1 MQKANF
7 RNLFFVYR
15 YKIILLLL
23 VIYLGADHALAQTK
37 NLELFDYSKR
47 IHFGFT
53 IGTNYANFKY
63 DLSDKFYKNDSL
75 NTIDITTYP
84 GITLGA
90 IADLHIGGYFDLRL
104 IPSLVLTQRDIVYN
118 YKDGTKITKPIESIF
133 AEIPLLVKYKSTR
146 HGNVRFYVIAG
157 AKAAYDFGS
166 ESKVTRDPDKPIV
179 ALEPWNYYYEFG
191 CGLDMYFP
199 LFKFSPEVKLSK
211 GINNVLTPFNDD
223 YSGSFS
229 RLRSNLI
236 FFSLNFEG

>member
-15 YKIILLLL
+15 FKIILLLL
-23 VIYLGADHALAQTK
+23 VISLGANKTLAQTK
-37 NLELFDYSKR
+37 NLEFFDYGKR
-47 IHFGFT
+47 MHFGFI
-53 IGTNYANFKY
+53 IGTSYATFKY
-63 DLSDKFYKNDSL
+63 DLSEKFYKNDSL
-75 NTIDITTYP
+75 NKIDITRYP

-90 IADLHIGGYFDLRL
+90 IADLHLGEYFDLRL

-118 YKDGTKITKPIESIF
+118 FKDGTSIKKPIESIF

-146 HGNVRFYVIAG
+146 HGNIRFYVIG
-157 AKAAYDFGS
+157 GGKVAYDFGS
-166 ESKVTRDPDKPIV
+166 ESKVTRDPDKPVV

-199 LFKFSPEVKLSK
+199 LFKFSPEIRLSK
-211 GINNVLTPFNDD
+211 GINNILVPFDD
-223 YSGSFS
+223 NYSGSFS